1 MKREKFNILNIILDK
16 TIFGFFIV
24 LISLTLNFAF
34 SQNSFA
40 EYYKATLSA
49 SINENT
55 AVIDGT
61 EAIESSSETAEHA
74 INLKVKTTNK
84 TGYTATLS
92 AKTDETALLNTNP
105 AITTKISSISSVSS
119 LSNLPA
125 NTWGYSF
132 NTNTDFN
139 PIPALSTPANL
150 IHTTE
155 KSTSEENHTIKL
167 GMKLN
172 SSLKPGN
179 YENKLII
186 SVVSNPYTPKAIMT
200 EGPDFNTKLKSLET
214 ATNKIEHFKKSPVA
228 PAASMNAVNID
239 DDESECE
246 IKLWLDPS
254 DKTAYYYAEPEKV
267 YLNKKS
273 NEMFFSKSD
282 EQKIKNILE
291 IDLSHFDTS
300 EVTNM
305 GGMFYGMSNLTTLNV
320 SHFDTSKVT
329 NMGLMF
335 YGMRDLSALN
345 LSSFNTS
352 QVTDMH
358 NMFYGMSN
366 LTTLNVS
373 HFDTSKVT
381 NMGLM
386 FYGMRDLSALN
397 LSSFNTSQVTD
408 MHNMFYG
415 MSNLTTLNV
424 SHFDTSK
431 VTNMGLMFYGMS
443 GLTSLDLSNF
453 DTSKVTNMGN
463 MFSSMTNLTSLN
475 LSSFNTSKVTDMGFM
490 FYGIPNLTSLDLSNF
505 DTSKTTKMSFMFYGM
520 RKLTALNLSSFN
532 TSQVTDM
539 SGMFS
544 SMPSLTSLNLSHFD
558 TSKVT
563 DMHFM
568 FRDTSNLTSLDLSN
582 FDTSKVT
589 DMNNMFRNMSS
600 ITSLD
605 LSHFDTSKV
614 TDMENMFS
622 DMSNL
627 TSLDLSNFDTSQVTD
642 MNGLFGLRDVDKLND
657 KLETIY
663 VNNDFNTD
671 KVINFLAM
679 FENRMKLRGG
689 NGSFSAAPGAADLT
703 WLRVDRP
710 GVQGY
715 FTRKP

>member
-16 TIFGFFIV
+16 TIFGFLIV

-49 SINENT
+49 SVNENT

-92 AKTDETALLNTNP
+92 AKTEETALLNTNP

-132 NTNTDFN
+132 NANADFN
-139 PIPALSTPANL
+139 PIPALSMPANL

-246 IKLWLDPS
+246 IKLWLDPT
-254 DKTAYYYAEPEKV
+254 DKTAYYYTEPGKV
-267 YLNKKS
+267 YLNKES
-273 NEMFFSKSD
+273 SRMFHSKSD
-282 EQKIKNILE
+282 EQKIRNILE
-291 IDLSHFDTS
+291 IDLSNFDTS

-305 GGMFYGMSNLTTLNV
+305 GEMFYGMSNLTSLNL
-320 SHFDTSKVT
+320 SNFDTSQVT

-335 YGMRDLSALN
+335 YGLSSLTSLDLSNFDTSKVTDMSFMFYGMRNLTALN
-345 LSSFNTS
+345 LSNFNTS
-352 QVTDMH
+352 QVTNMGG
-358 NMFYGMSN
+358 MFYSMPS
-366 LTTLNVS
+366 
-373 HFDTSKVT
+373 
-381 NMGLM
+381 
-386 FYGMRDLSALN
+386 
-397 LSSFNTSQVTD
+397 
-408 MHNMFYG
+408 
-415 MSNLTTLNV
+415 
-424 SHFDTSK
+424 
-431 VTNMGLMFYGMS
+431 
-443 GLTSLDLSNF
+443 LTSLDLSNF

-463 MFSSMTNLTSLN
+463 MFYGMSNLTSLN
-475 LSSFNTSKVTDMGFM
+475 LSNFDTSQVTNMGLM
-490 FYGIPNLTSLDLSNF
+490 FYGLSSLTSLDLSNF
-505 DTSKTTKMSFMFYGM
+505 DTSKVTDMSFMFYGM
-520 RKLTALNLSSFN
+520 RNLTALNLSNFN
-532 TSQVTDM
+532 TSQVTNM
-539 SGMFS
+539 GGMFY

-568 FRDTSNLTSLDLSN
+568 FRDTSSLTSLDLSN

-589 DMNNMFRNMSS
+589 DMNNMFCNMSS

-614 TDMENMFS
+614 TDMEYMFS

-663 VNNDFNTD
+663 VNNDFNTA

-689 NGSFSAAPGAADLT
+689 NGSFSAAPGAVDLT

>member
-16 TIFGFFIV
+16 TIFGFLIV

-49 SINENT
+49 SVNENT

-61 EAIESSSETAEHA
+61 EAIESSSETTEHA

-155 KSTSEENHTIKL
+155 KSTDEENHTIKL

-200 EGPDFNTKLKSLET
+200 EGPDFNAKLKALET

-246 IKLWLDPS
+246 IKLWLDPT

-291 IDLSHFDTS
+291 IDLSNFDTS

-329 NMGLMF
+329 DMSLMF
-335 YGMRDLSALN
+335 HGVRDLSALN

-366 LTTLNVS
+366 LTT
-373 HFDTSKVT
+373 
-381 NMGLM
+381 
-386 FYGMRDLSALN
+386 
-397 LSSFNTSQVTD
+397 
-408 MHNMFYG
+408 
-415 MSNLTTLNV
+415 
-424 SHFDTSK
+424 
-431 VTNMGLMFYGMS
+431 
-443 GLTSLDLSNF
+443 LDLSNF

-475 LSSFNTSKVTDMGFM
+475 LSSFNTSKVTDMCFM

-663 VNNDFNTD
+663 VYNDFNTA
-671 KVINFLAM
+671 KVINFSAM

-715 FTRKP
+715 FTRRP